1 MLAASDTLAMPSDGP
16 RSRRGEDA
24 EIRNL
29 ILDHAEAYI
38 RRIGHK
44 KTNVADIADNLDMSR
59 ANIYRFFPTRAAID
73 HGVYA
78 RLAKETLSAISRIA
92 KGRGSAPARLL
103 TMLEVLHLRV
113 REDVLHAPNI
123 HALCVAAYM
132 ENWTVKR
139 RHLQRVTD
147 ILAKVI
153 LEMNASSQMS
163 IDGPVKTAQAVV
175 DAMNSFLHPLL
186 VEQRLKD
193 QNCVDMALKSQIK
206 FVLCALGVREVCFDE
221 VCN

>member
-1 MLAASDTLAMPSDGP
+1 M
-16 RSRRGEDA
+16 
-24 EIRNL
+24 
-29 ILDHAEAYI
+29 
-38 RRIGHK
+38 
-44 KTNVADIADNLDMSR
+44 
-59 ANIYRFFPTRAAID
+59 
-73 HGVYA
+73 
-78 RLAKETLSAISRIA
+78 
-92 KGRGSAPARLL
+92 KG
-103 TMLEVLHLRV
+103 
-113 REDVLHAPNI
+113 
-123 HALCVAAYM
+123 
-132 ENWTVKR
+132 

-163 IDGPVKTAQAVV
+163 VDGPVKTAQAVV